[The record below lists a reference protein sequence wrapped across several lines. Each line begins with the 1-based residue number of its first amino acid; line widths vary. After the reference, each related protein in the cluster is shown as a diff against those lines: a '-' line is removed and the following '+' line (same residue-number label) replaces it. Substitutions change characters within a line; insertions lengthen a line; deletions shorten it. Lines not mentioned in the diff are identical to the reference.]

1 MPILCDIPRVLAR
14 ENDRR
19 RISVVHG
26 RDLGLVPKIS
36 SGEPDI
42 ANMNILFV
50 HNNFPAQFRFLAEVM
65 SRRGDQCAA
74 IASHTGQIIQGV
86 PLARWRARRGSTQG
100 IFDPATRAEA
110 DLIRGYAAAECAMAL
125 KNQGFTPDLIIGH
138 PGWGETLLLR
148 EIFKEAR
155 QILYGEYY
163 YRSTGADSG
172 FDPEFDAFDIA
183 GGFRVHAKNA
193 TLALAY
199 VDADRIVCPTEFQAS
214 LLPSLFRSRVAVI
227 HEGVDTKHVDQ
238 NAAAQFKLAGGR
250 VLDRSTPVITFINR
264 RFEPQRGFHIFMR
277 ALPKVL
283 AAIPNVEVLLIG
295 SDDPDVYGVRAPAGT
310 TWKQLLLAEVNDRID
325 AGRVHFTGHLP
336 HDQMLAALSISTAHV
351 YYTYPF
357 VLSWSLLEAMACKC
371 LIVASDTAP
380 VRDVIENGQNGL
392 LLDFFDVDGLSD
404 ALIRACGDSSA
415 LLPLRRAA
423 RDTVVARFDRDRV
436 CRPAWLELIKNLLG
450 SEERA
455 ITPHEG

>member
-1 MPILCDIPRVLAR
+1 
-14 ENDRR
+14 
-19 RISVVHG
+19 
-26 RDLGLVPKIS
+26 
-36 SGEPDI
+36 
-42 ANMNILFV
+42 MNILFV
-50 HNNFPAQFRFLAEVM
+50 HSNFPAQFRFLAEVM
-65 SRRGDQCAA
+65 SKRGDRCVA
-74 IASHTGQIIQGV
+74 IASHTGQPIQGV
-86 PLARWRARRGSTQG
+86 PLARWRARRGSTEG

-125 KNQGFTPDLIIGH
+125 KQQGFTPDLIIGH

-155 QILYGEYY
+155 QILYGEFY

-172 FDPEFDAFDIA
+172 FDPEFDAFDVA
-183 GGFRVHAKNA
+183 RGFRVQAKNA

-199 VDADRIVCPTEFQAS
+199 VDAERIVCPTAFQAS
-214 LLPSLFRSRVAVI
+214 LLPSLFRSRASVV
-227 HEGVDTKHVDQ
+227 HEGVDTKHVDH
-238 NAAAQFKLAGGR
+238 NAAAQFALTGGR

-283 AAIPNVEVLLIG
+283 VTIPDVEVLLIG

-310 TWKQLLLAEVNDRID
+310 TWKQRFLDEVKDRVDERRI
-325 AGRVHFTGHLP
+325 HFTGHLP
-336 HDQMLAALSISTAHV
+336 HDRMLAALSISTAHV

-371 LIVASDTAP
+371 LVVASDTAP
-380 VRDVIENGQNGL
+380 VRDAIENGANGL

-404 ALIRACGDSSA
+404 ALIRACRNPEA
-415 LLPLRRAA
+415 FLPLRQAA

-436 CRPAWLELIKNLLG
+436 CRPAWLDLVKNVLG
-450 SEERA
+450 GEERGL
-455 ITPHEG
+455 TPHEN